1 MLSLG
6 ACDQG
11 RWTGVPQTHCRKP
24 ANSLGVNTMEIEPSW
39 QISWLHVAD
48 RIKASILEETSLE
61 HLGRLWPLTAPL
73 WSTDKTRWNHL
84 VSDCGTQMSSVIL
97 WANGRDFH
105 TSTQPNNYPQLPTSY
120 DISSQHLSLH
130 TFSPAGDIVH
140 THHTHPAL
148 GSLVIS
154 PWSVI

>member
-1 MLSLG
+1 MVQSLSDFLTLQPEPTRGQMPSLG

-24 ANSLGVNTMEIEPSW
+24 ANSLGMNTMEIEPSW
-39 QISWLHVAD
+39 QIPWLQVAD
-48 RIKASILEETSLE
+48 CIKASILEETSLE

-84 VSDCGTQMSSVIL
+84 VSDCGTQMSSVML

-105 TSTQPNNYPQLPTSY
+105 ISTQPNNYPPLPTSY
-120 DISSQHLSLH
+120 DISSQHLSL
-130 TFSPAGDIVH
+130 TPL
-140 THHTHPAL
+140 AL
-148 GSLVIS
+148 LEKKG
-154 PWSVI
+154 P